1 MGKRTWLNNQLANEY
16 LPAIAVLSDTEAG
29 HASAA
34 HLAAQ
39 LRQSWHDRNF
49 TTLSQIQP
57 LFDETRVQLKA
68 KFGADH
74 FSLRYFGFTTAEY
87 TELNN
92 QKLQRTA
99 DRNEA
104 VKQIQQPDAIVA
116 KAVELLG
123 KREWAEVVAGLAVLT
138 GRRSSELLST
148 AKFEKASQWS
158 VTFTGALKRGGE
170 SQLLSFEIPTLTVAD
185 RVIAALAKV
194 RHELPDAT
202 QLPAQEVN
210 RRYGEKVAQACDRHF
225 SGLVPPRAGD
235 NLYTHLFRAVYA
247 TIATFWYC
255 PPWVQETEYR
265 AAIQGHYAVLDEQ
278 DPTLRR
284 SLTASRHYADYE
296 IADSVIALHG
306 GKRKGIKLGY
316 AGIQPIAVFQ
326 RHDAIPQAQSTSI
339 IQSPQ
344 ELAPM
349 PQLPATESVASSA
362 QQPSRT
368 RTSRSTLW
376 IWLEDKDLA
385 RQVLAHFGTD
395 DKHEPQQDVI
405 ARWLRWSLEHLQA
418 QQRAIETTPKS
429 GEDPVEPVKLP
440 EATAINATTHTSATG
455 AGQEPSRPSHLDE
468 KFEALMAMFEQFM
481 QLQLNQTQ
489 PQLSHSQPAAA
500 ATPQR
505 STQLLSTAASAPL
518 PTTISGDPAPAT
530 QPAQP
535 TSRRYRTGQDDQ
547 MVHQAINAIFAH
559 NNQPNLPHD
568 LKWAITIN
576 GLKAFTSNQ
585 RAIERVINE
594 RQQEIEAH
602 HAHHQLEP
610 NHNHRHKRKR
620 KLGELIQLKP
630 TSSNSST
637 DNRSI

>member
-16 LPAIAVLSDTEAG
+16 LPAIADLSDTEAG

-57 LFDETRVQLKA
+57 LFDETRVQIKA
-68 KFGADH
+68 KFGPEH
-74 FSLRYFGFTTAEY
+74 FSLRYFGLTTAEY
-87 TELNN
+87 TQLNN

-104 VKQIQQPDAIVA
+104 VKQIEQPDAIVA
-116 KAVELLG
+116 KAVELLE

-210 RRYGEKVAQACDRHF
+210 RRYGEKVAHACDRHF
-225 SGLVPPRAGD
+225 SGLVPPRGQD

-296 IADSVIALHG
+296 IADSVIAGHG

-316 AGIQPIAVFQ
+316 AGIEPIALFQ
-326 RHDAIPQAQSTSI
+326 RHDATPQGQAALMTD
-339 IQSPQ
+339 SPQ
-344 ELAPM
+344 QPATM
-349 PQLPATESVASSA
+349 PQPPAIELTAFAA
-362 QQPSRT
+362 QPSSRT

-385 RQVLAHFGTD
+385 KQVLAHFGAD
-395 DKHEPQQDVI
+395 DKQAIQQDVM

-418 QQRAIETTPKS
+418 QQRAIDSTGKVES
-429 GEDPVEPVKLP
+429 DPVEPIEPP
-440 EATAINATTHTSATG
+440 EATAIAAAAHPSVTPPVH
-455 AGQEPSRPSHLDE
+455 EPSRPSPLDE

-481 QLQLNQTQ
+481 QVQLTQ
-489 PQLSHSQPAAA
+489 AQAPHSQPAVS
-500 ATPQR
+500 ATPRR
-505 STQLLSTAASAPL
+505 STQSPQPAASAPQQQ
-518 PTTISGDPAPAT
+518 PATPAGDRSAPAT

-535 TSRRYRTGQDDQ
+535 TPRRYRTGQDDPI
-547 MVHQAINAIFAH
+547 VHQAIDAIFAH

-576 GLKAFTSNQ
+576 GLKAFTTNQ
-585 RAIERVINE
+585 RAIERIITE
-594 RQQEIEAH
+594 RQHEIDAH
-602 HAHHQLEP
+602 HAQHQLEP

-620 KLGELIQLKP
+620 KLGEIIQLKS
-630 TSSNSST
+630 TLSNSST
-637 DNRSI
+637 DDS